1 MLRFSRNDGNTST
14 MIRAIAI
21 DDEPKA
27 IQVIQH
33 HVSKIENLEL
43 VSHFY
48 NAKDALDFLKQNPV
62 DLIFVDINMPQMSGL
77 DMIEQ
82 LVLKPHIIFTTAYTE
97 FAIDSY
103 NFNAVDYL
111 LKPFEFD
118 RFQMAIQKIEQRMVS
133 QKQTNTFFF
142 IKDGFKNIKIEFDD
156 ILFVKG
162 SGNYLDITTKEKVY
176 SPRMTF
182 QEIIEKLPI
191 SEFIR
196 VHQSYLLN
204 ITNIDKIANNQ
215 VFMDSYKIP
224 ISSRYKE
231 LFFKRLDLE

>member
-1 MLRFSRNDGNTST
+1 

-33 HVSKIENLEL
+33 HVSKIDTLEL

-77 DMIEQ
+77 DMLEKLII
-82 LVLKPHIIFTTAYTE
+82 KPHLIFTTAYTE

-111 LKPFEFD
+111 LKPFEFN
-118 RFQMAIQKIEQRMVS
+118 RFQVAIEKVEQRMAS

-142 IKDGFKNIKIEFDD
+142 IKDGFKNIKIEFDT
-156 ILFVKG
+156 ILFIKG
-162 SGNYLDITTKEKVY
+162 SGNYLDITTKENVF
-176 SPRMTF
+176 SSRMTF
-182 QEIIEKLPI
+182 QDIIEKLPI
-191 SEFIR
+191 SEFVR

-204 ITNIDKIANNQ
+204 ITNIDKIENNQ
-215 VFMDSYKIP
+215 VCMGFYKIP
-224 ISSRYKE
+224 VSSRYKE
-231 LFFKRLDLE
+231 LFFKRLDLV

>member
-1 MLRFSRNDGNTST
+1 

-33 HVSKIENLEL
+33 HVSKIDTLEL

-77 DMIEQ
+77 DMLEKLII
-82 LVLKPHIIFTTAYTE
+82 KPHLIFTTAYTE

-111 LKPFEFD
+111 LKPFEFN
-118 RFQMAIQKIEQRMVS
+118 RFQVAIEKVEQRMAS

-142 IKDGFKNIKIEFDD
+142 IKDGFKNIKIEFDT
-156 ILFVKG
+156 ILFIKG
-162 SGNYLDITTKEKVY
+162 SGNYLDITTKENVF
-176 SPRMTF
+176 SSRMTF
-182 QEIIEKLPI
+182 QDIIEKLPI
-191 SEFIR
+191 SEFVR

-204 ITNIDKIANNQ
+204 ITNIDKIENNQ
-215 VFMDSYKIP
+215 VCMGSYKIP
-224 ISSRYKE
+224 VSSRYKE
-231 LFFKRLDLE
+231 LFFKRLDLV